1 MNVTINAPDWATQL
15 LTDFDDM
22 GRNPT
27 PLEDGGVR
35 QWTIELPD
43 DAYFEYAFMDA
54 DGRVRADPQRDARA
68 ANPWYAEVTKI
79 EGPDYSPHP
88 LANLTEDPWKDH
100 LIRERLPSDDVGQRR
115 VLRFEHP
122 EASRGDPV
130 LIVQDGTAYARIAR
144 LLAVHQALID
154 AGRCRPAHVLFV
166 DPSAPAARREEY
178 GFGEGFTAFMET
190 VLMPAADT
198 WFGDQGP
205 RHLLGASLGG
215 LISTVLA
222 TRNPGHIDGLAVQ
235 SPAYLGTPDERRFYG
250 FDESWFLGWLEA
262 NQQPLPWRVHHS
274 IGRFDWLL
282 DVNRQVADLWPTQ
295 VRDHRYV
302 EANAGHNWT
311 HWRNVLPAALET
323 LLPAEGTT

>member
-1 MNVTINAPDWATQL
+1 MNVTVRAPDWATHL

-22 GRNPT
+22 GRNPK
-27 PLEDGGVR
+27 PLVRDAVR
-35 QWTIELPD
+35 QWTYELPD
-43 DAYFEYAFMDA
+43 DAYFEYAFMD
-54 DGRVRADPQRDARA
+54 GEGHVRADPQRDARA
-68 ANPWYAEVTKI
+68 VNPWYAEVTKI

-88 LANLTEDPWKDH
+88 LFNLETDPWKDH

-122 EASRGDPV
+122 EAGRGDPV

-154 AGRCRPAHVLFV
+154 DGLSKPAHVLFI
-166 DPSAPAARREEY
+166 DPSTPAARREEY
-178 GFGEGFTAFMET
+178 GFGEGFTTFMET

-215 LISTVLA
+215 LISTFLA

-235 SPAYLGTPDERRFYG
+235 SPAYLGTPQERRFYG
-250 FDESWFLGWLEA
+250 FDESWFLTWLDA
-262 NQQPLPWRVHHS
+262 NASRLPWRVHHS

-282 DVNRQVADLWPTQ
+282 DVNRQVAERWAPQ
-295 VRDHRYV
+295 VQAHQYT

-311 HWRNVLPAALET
+311 QWRNALPYALQS
-323 LLPAEGTT
+323 LIPADDVP